1 MKVVEEFFKP
11 VLETLYS
18 VYPSFIDLEK
28 LTKEAMKKTT
38 HFTFSHEKAKGVC
51 LYLKDRGLI
60 VESAEGWR
68 IAASGINSLEKR
80 ALLKP
85 DPVEPSIFIIK

>member
-51 LYLKDRGLI
+51 LSQR
-60 VESAEGWR
+60 
-68 IAASGINSLEKR
+68 
-80 ALLKP
+80 
-85 DPVEPSIFIIK
+85 